1 MTHLDEYDDDDYDL
15 VVFDEFKGQKT
26 ITWMNTFVQGGPQ
39 KVYRRYNSYNKTKNI
54 PVIVL
59 SNYTI
64 QQCYSKTNMF
74 NPERLLPLIGRFN
87 CININKFINIL
98 N

>member
-1 MTHLDEYDDDDYDL
+1 MNHLDEYDDRDYDL
-15 VVFDEFKGQKT
+15 VVFDEYKGQKT
-26 ITWMNTFVQGGPQ
+26 ITWMNTFVQGGPI

-87 CININKFINIL
+87 CINITKFIDFL
-98 N
+98 H